1 MGTEL
6 WPDFTRFT
14 KLAVETRDVDP
25 VYPVLNAYLRGQ
37 GIEPGEDDAMWLSV
51 AHLTWY
57 DMGSALNAWHEWDLS
72 QESPNVTLRC
82 ATERRGNR
90 DPNQLEKNLAS
101 WRSHAKRDGL
111 AGYLIGNLPGDPR
124 RAWQEVMNRIERVH
138 GNGRWA
144 SYKLA
149 EILIKVN
156 EVPLEPYHMGHA
168 NSSGPRRGL
177 ELIID
182 NLPQGDRPE
191 DIEFLD
197 DMSAGLVAGLQMRL
211 PGMKLYVE
219 EVETTL
225 CDFHALHDGRYY
237 VGNDIDQMQQQL
249 MDRPG
254 HWTDDVLQARYDS
267 LPHAYLGELN
277 GWVGIDK
284 ARQKAYKETGEILT
298 R

>member
-14 KLAVETRDVDP
+14 KLALETRDVDP
-25 VYPVLNAYLRGQ
+25 VYPVLKSYLKSLDV
-37 GIEPGEDDAMWLSV
+37 EPQEDEALWLSV

-57 DMGSALNAWHEWDLS
+57 DMGSALHAWNEFDLS
-72 QESPNVTLRC
+72 AESPDLTLRC

-90 DPNQLEKNLAS
+90 DPKQLEKNLAS
-101 WRSHAKRDGL
+101 WRNHAKGKGL
-111 AGYLIGNLPGDPR
+111 AEFLLGKLPTNKR
-124 RAWQEVMNRIERVH
+124 QAWTEVMARIERVH

-149 EILIKVN
+149 EILMKVN
-156 EVPLEPYHMGHA
+156 DAPLEPFHMGHA

-177 ELIID
+177 ELLMD
-182 NLPQGDRPE
+182 GLPQGDKPE
-191 DIEFLD
+191 DILFLD
-197 DMSAGLVAGLQMRL
+197 DVSEGLVAGLRSRL
-211 PGMKLYVE
+211 PHMALPVE

-237 VGNDIDQMQQQL
+237 VGNDIDQMFEQI
-249 MDRPG
+249 MNERN
-254 HWTDDVLQARYDS
+254 HWTDAVLQARYDS
-267 LPHAYLGELN
+267 LPHAYLGELE
-277 GWVGIDK
+277 GWVGVDRE
-284 ARQKAYKETGEILT
+284 RQKVYKQTGEILV